1 MISKSNKF
9 IKYASIA
16 AIAIVALA
24 ASLSSNNINLSKNIL
39 RGRAS
44 DTIHGSITFSRAT
57 GTQVVRSNNYYYTSG
72 STTTGGTI
80 YLRNASNVSLGNN
93 YVAAMCGTFDKG
105 SVEPE
110 ITFTVAN
117 SDTTQFGFQYISSIT
132 LTGDSTREVMVSK
145 SNDGTNWNDAGT
157 VAFGGVNTDVA
168 GAKFLKLT
176 YSNNTTLKI
185 SSFTIT
191 YYCSASGTP
200 DVPAEKTLTGI
211 VVKTAPTKV
220 EYTEGDTFDPTG
232 LVITASYDD
241 LSSEDITYSGNE
253 SDFSFSPSLSTAL
266 STSDTSIIVSYGG
279 KSCDQNV
286 TVKEASADSVADNL
300 VNHGAFEMTC
310 SQSSQINGTLTFTSL
325 SQGVIVIRN
334 TNSFTAWTE
343 TQTFNW
349 TISNDNLTVSF
360 SNVSSPEYSSHAHL
374 ESSCSLAVTFNV
386 NLDIKRLSLPLVN
399 SFARTLVYEA

>member
-57 GTQVVRSNNYYYTSG
+57 GTQVVRSNDYYYTSG
-72 STTTGGTI
+72 NTTTGGTI
-80 YLRNASNVSLGNN
+80 YLRNASKVSLGSN

-105 SVEPE
+105 SIEPL
-110 ITFTVAN
+110 ITFTVAD
-117 SDTTQFGFQYISSIT
+117 SGTSQFGFQYISSIT

-145 SNDGTNWNDAGT
+145 SDDGTNWNDAGT
-157 VAFGGVNTDVA
+157 VASGSVNTDVA

-176 YSNNTTLKI
+176 YSNNTTLRI

-200 DVPAEKTLTGI
+200 DVPGEKSLTGI
-211 VVKTAPTKV
+211 SVKTAPTTTV
-220 EYTEGDTFDPTG
+220 YTEGEYFDPTG

-241 LSSEDITYSGNE
+241 LSSEDIAYDGNE
-253 SDFSFSPSLSTAL
+253 SEFAFAPSLSTAL
-266 STSDTSIIVSYGG
+266 TTSDESVTISYGSE
-279 KSCDQNV
+279 SCNQSIV
-286 TVKEASADSVADNL
+286 
-300 VNHGAFEMTC
+300 VNE
-310 SQSSQINGTLTFTSL
+310 SQSSLSGKYSVSISTYQAILDFDLNKFYTVADGSSSANYCFFTYSINNDSITFVIDGEPIWVGGTTRRLFNSSNSNNVGSYNSSTNQIT
-325 SQGVIVIRN
+325 
-334 TNSFTAWTE
+334 
-343 TQTFNW
+343 
-349 TISNDNLTVSF
+349 
-360 SNVSSPEYSSHAHL
+360 
-374 ESSCSLAVTFNV
+374 V
-386 NLDIKRLSLPLVN
+386 NLFYTFGSERSASYTFKK
-399 SFARTLVYEA
+399 